1 MNILKS
7 LFGSDSDLSRP
18 DIKRFRDVV
27 VDLSSNI
34 LAMPDVK
41 HTAMYSISAFPED
54 SDIYNLRNFYES
66 KGNVYAL
73 RVYERGWPHKGYR
86 ASSIGSTVLTI
97 TLMHFPEQSHPKLNF
112 FDQSDLEISI
122 LKLCNEFWACNN
134 TGAKLG
140 SLGSAD
146 HVYPV
151 KSEDFQYKE
160 FNSTRWLVANSE
172 YHHEEPEYLFVAPVS
187 KNHYLLV
194 DFSLQRHSGYK
205 YYSPEHNLEE
215 VTHQTMN
222 AFMDRCVLR
231 LSQKSLREKAE
242 VEV

>member
-160 FNSTRWLVANSE
+160 FNSTRWLVANI
-172 YHHEEPEYLFVAPVS
+172 
-187 KNHYLLV
+187 
-194 DFSLQRHSGYK
+194 
-205 YYSPEHNLEE
+205 
-215 VTHQTMN
+215 M
-222 AFMDRCVLR
+222 
-231 LSQKSLREKAE
+231 KSLNTSLPRPSVRIISYLWISVYRGMMVISITAPSIILKKLPTRP
-242 VEV
+242 